1 RPIVLYDT
9 RLDMADE
16 SLTLSRSRKE
26 QQLPHSTLS
35 SCELDDIDAE
45 RSSEL
50 SPQSLQQI
58 KTSNTDGSVLATASS
73 TGARA

>member
-1 RPIVLYDT
+1 MQQRQFGASPTVEDSSFTNPLGFRPIVLYDT

-35 SCELDDIDAE
+35 SCELDDI
-45 RSSEL
+45 
-50 SPQSLQQI
+50 
-58 KTSNTDGSVLATASS
+58 
-73 TGARA
+73 